1 MTWPSAPGTPW
12 ATPREVTVVDLIF
25 LPAAVGI
32 ALLGVYK
39 YRALRHAPPERKA
52 TIRTVCLSCAFAG
65 PSVLLGAPTVGMA
78 LDRATGIN
86 SLSVLLGFA
95 FALGF
100 VCSIQVMLVYW
111 SHPPVRAWRTSRWLV
126 LTYSAVVAAIV
137 VLFTLGDRPEEH
149 HHDFAAAYATAP
161 YLAPLLILH
170 FTAYVVGL
178 ANVVRLCWQW
188 SLDPRTGDR
197 PWLRRGLRITAFGIL
212 FPVAYGSITLVAV
225 LGSWFGA
232 ELDTWSSRV
241 APTVAILGVP
251 FVIVGNCIAAWGSGL
266 SLLWDRITHFAGDLR
281 DYRRLTVL
289 WRALRPIE
297 PEMIHKPTSLTN
309 RLSPRSRL
317 FWRVIEINDWLHQLP
332 GFRDPAVATAARTR
346 AELARLGEQETLAF
360 EEAAQLKAALRA
372 RAQGRRAKITVGA
385 DQPDTAADA
394 GHAFAGERRRLVLI
408 ARAFAD
414 PLSDDVLNDTDR
426 TG

>member
-1 MTWPSAPGTPW
+1 M
-12 ATPREVTVVDLIF
+12 VDLIF

-32 ALLGVYK
+32 LLLGLYK
-39 YRALRHAPPERKA
+39 YRALRHAPVERKA
-52 TIRTVCLSCAFAG
+52 TIRTVCLSCVFAA

-111 SHPPVRAWRTSRWLV
+111 SHPPAQAWRTSRWLV
-126 LTYSAVVAAIV
+126 LTYSAVVVAIV
-137 VLFTLGDRPEEH
+137 VLFALGERPAEH
-149 HHDFAAAYATAP
+149 HHDFAVAYATAP

-212 FPVAYGSITLVAV
+212 FPVAYGTITLAAV
-225 LGSWFGA
+225 IGSWFGA
-232 ELDTWSSRV
+232 ELDTWSSQV

-251 FVIVGNCIAAWGSGL
+251 FVIVGNCIAAWGSSL
-266 SLLWDRITHFAGDLR
+266 SVLWDRTAHFTGDLR
-281 DYRRLTVL
+281 DYHRLTVL

-297 PEMIHKPTSLTN
+297 PEMVHQPTSLTN

-332 GFRDPAVATAARTR
+332 GLRDPVVATAARAY
-346 AELARLGEQETLAF
+346 AEHARLGEQETLAL

-372 RAQGRRAKITVGA
+372 RAQGSKAKVAIGA

-394 GHAFAGERRRLVLI
+394 SHAFAGERRRLVLI

-414 PLSDDVLNDTDR
+414 PASDEVLNDTDSP
-426 TG
+426 G